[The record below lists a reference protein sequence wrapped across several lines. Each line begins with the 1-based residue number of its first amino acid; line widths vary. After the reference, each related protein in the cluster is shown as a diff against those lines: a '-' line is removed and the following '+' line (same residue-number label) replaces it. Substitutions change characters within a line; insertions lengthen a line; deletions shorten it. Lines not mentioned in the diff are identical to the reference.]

1 MEKKNNTEHV
11 PLRITLELRT
21 RLQAG
26 QAAESNKRKKVIPMN
41 TYLTELIETG
51 LKIVTRDS

>member
-26 QAAESNKRKKVIPMN
+26 QAAESNRRKKVIPMN
-41 TYLTELIETG
+41 TYLTELIEAGLTTG
-51 LKIVTRDS
+51 RK

>member
-26 QAAESNKRKKVIPMN
+26 QAAESNRRKKVIPMN
-41 TYLTELIETG
+41 TYLTELIEAG